1 MVLTSDQPYHPTRQR
16 NDESS
21 MTEPNSL
28 VLMLLDD
35 IVATVKQ
42 TSVLGEILAPGGEDL
57 LDVEANE
64 QELTL
69 ADLTCI
75 SRLGVRSDR
84 RLDRP
89 KEWNGEASGFDDFV
103 FKFANWLSLLPG
115 DTERLWRNLCT
126 WVGRSC
132 AQRLATALRALDGAT
147 AFRCIRHHPEKQS
160 AFETRPALPKG
171 VQT

>member
-1 MVLTSDQPYHPTRQR
+1 
-16 NDESS
+16 

-89 KEWNGEASGFDDFV
+89 KEWNGEASRFDDFV

-115 DTERLWRNLCT
+115 DTERLWEES
-126 WVGRSC
+126 VYMGRPIVC
-132 AQRLATALRALDGAT
+132 ATLGNSLTSLGWCDSFQM
-147 AFRCIRHHPEKQS
+147 H
-160 AFETRPALPKG
+160 
-171 VQT
+171 QTPS